1 MDPRLL
7 RQYNREL
14 QHVREMGGEFAQAFP
29 KIAGRLGLDTFECSD
44 PYVERLLE
52 AFAFLTARVQLRL
65 DSEFPRFT
73 QHLLEMVYPHYLA
86 PTPSMLVA
94 EFAPNHGEG
103 ALVEGFRVAKGTS
116 FRSRATRDEPTPCR
130 YVTGQDVTLWPIVLE
145 EAEYSGFLG
154 GLSGLSPSLIG
165 KAKSILRLR
174 LKATGNARFKD
185 LKLDQLPLFIKGGGE
200 MGMRIYEQ
208 VMANATAVIVS
219 PPGRQA
225 AWREVITDQPISPV
239 GFTDDEALLP
249 YGNRS
254 FQGYRLLQEYFAF
267 PSRFLFFALN
277 NLRPALRRA
286 DTQELEIQIVLDR
299 REDSLEGVVDKS
311 RLALF
316 CAPAVNLFPLKT
328 DRIHLNER
336 DTDYHIVPD
345 RTRPYDFEVH
355 GVTDVVGFGASV
367 TEKRRFLPLYAPL
380 EGREVS
386 SDPAYYTVLREPR
399 LLSEKQ
405 RAQGPRSK
413 YVGSE
418 VFLALVDGQEGPYKS
433 DLKQLSVDVLCSNRD
448 LPLHMPLGVGD
459 SDFIL
464 EAGAPTTGV
473 KCVAGPT
480 PPRESHA
487 HGDTAWRLISQLSF
501 NYLSLANTD
510 ATQGA
515 SVMRELLRLYG
526 DFADNSVRKQIEGVR
541 GLTATGIT
549 RRLPISGPTV
559 FGRGVEMQLILDEA
573 AFEGSGVYLL
583 GQVLARFFARF
594 VSINS
599 FTETV
604 LFTPQRGEVAR
615 WPVTL
620 GLRPIL

>member
-154 GLSGLSPSLIG
+154 GLSGLPQSLIG
-165 KAKSILRLR
+165 KAKAILRLR

-219 PPGRQA
+219 PPRQP
-225 AWREVITDQPISPV
+225 AWREVITDHPIMPV
-239 GFTDDEALLP
+239 GFTDEEALLP

-286 DTQELEIQIVLDR
+286 DAQELEIQIVLDR
-299 REDSLEGVVDKS
+299 RVDSLEGVVDKS

-386 SDPAYYTVLREPR
+386 ADPAYYTLVREPR

-418 VFLALVDGQEGPYKS
+418 VFLALVDGQEGAYKS

-487 HGDTAWRLISQLSF
+487 HGDTAWRLISHLSF
-501 NYLSLANTD
+501 NYLSLTNTD

-515 SVMRELLRLYG
+515 SIMRELLRLYG

-541 GLTATGIT
+541 GLTAAGIT

-604 LFTPQRGEVAR
+604 LSTPQRGEVAR

>member
-14 QHVREMGGEFAQAFP
+14 QHVREMGGEFAAAFP

-52 AFAFLTARVQLRL
+52 AFAFLAARVQLRI
-65 DSEFPRFT
+65 DAEFPRFT

-94 EFAPNHGEG
+94 EILPNHGEG
-103 ALVEGFRVAKGTS
+103 ALMGGFKVARGTS
-116 FRSRATRDEPTPCR
+116 FRSRSTRDEPTPCH
-130 YVTGQDVTLWPIVLE
+130 YLTGQDLTLWPITLQEV
-145 EAEYSGFLG
+145 EYSGFLG
-154 GLSGLSPSLIG
+154 GLSGLHSSVIG
-165 KAKSILRLR
+165 NAKAILRVRLR
-174 LKATGNARFKD
+174 TTGNARFRD
-185 LKLDQLPLFIKGGGE
+185 LKLDHLPVFIKGGGE
-200 MGMRIYEQ
+200 LGMRIYEQ
-208 VMANATAVIVS
+208 LMSRVTAVVVS
-219 PPGRQA
+219 PTGRSP
-225 AWREVITDQPISPV
+225 AWREVLTDDPIVPV
-239 GFTDDEALLP
+239 GFSDSEALLP

-267 PSRFLFFALN
+267 PARFQFFAFSG
-277 NLRPALRRA
+277 LRQALQKA
-286 DTQELEIQIVLDR
+286 ETDEMDLQIVLNQRD
-299 REDSLEGVVDKS
+299 DALEGIVDKS

-316 CAPAVNLFPLKT
+316 CVPAINLFEQKA
-328 DRIHLNER
+328 DRIHLSDADNQF
-336 DTDYHIVPD
+336 HVVPD

-355 GVTDVVGFGASV
+355 SVTDVLGYGASV

-380 EGREVS
+380 ESREA
-386 SDPAYYTVLREPR
+386 PTEAAYFTLERQPR

-418 VFLALVDGQEGPYKS
+418 VFLSLVDAKEGPYKS
-433 DLKQLSVDVLCSNRD
+433 DLKQLALDVLVTNRD
-448 LPLHMPLGVGD
+448 LPLHMPLGQGE

-464 EAGAPTTGV
+464 ESGAPVSAV
-473 KCVAGPT
+473 KCAAGPT

-487 HGDTAWRLISQLSF
+487 HGDTAWRLISHLSF
-501 NYLSLANTD
+501 NYLSLVHAD
-510 ATQGA
+510 ASQGA

-541 GLTATGIT
+541 GLSAEAIT
-549 RRLPISGPTV
+549 RRLPLAGPTV
-559 FGRGVEMQLILDEA
+559 FGRGMEMRLTLDES
-573 AFEGSGVYLL
+573 AFEGSGTFLL

-594 VSINS
+594 VSMNS

-604 LFTPQRGEVAR
+604 LSTPQRGEVTR

-620 GLRPIL
+620 GLRPLL

>member
-14 QHVREMGGEFAQAFP
+14 QHVREMGGEFAAAFP

-52 AFAFLTARVQLRL
+52 AFAFLTARVQLRI

-103 ALVEGFRVAKGTS
+103 ALVEGFCVARGTS
-116 FRSRATRDEPTPCR
+116 FRSRSTRDEPTPCR
-130 YVTGQDVTLWPIVLE
+130 YVTGQDVTLWPVTLQD
-145 EAEYSGFLG
+145 AEYSGFMG
-154 GLSGLSPSLIG
+154 GLSGLPPSLLG
-165 KAKSILRLR
+165 KAKAILRLR
-174 LKATGNARFKD
+174 LKTTRNTRFCD
-185 LKLDQLPLFIKGGGE
+185 LKLDNLPLFIKGGGE

-208 VMANATAVIVS
+208 VMARAVAVVVS
-219 PPGRQA
+219 PPGKQPT
-225 AWREVITDQPISPV
+225 WREVLSDQPIKPV

-254 FQGYRLLQEYFAF
+254 FQGYRLLQEYFSF
-267 PSRFLFFALN
+267 PARFMFFALSG
-277 NLRPALRRA
+277 LRQALRKA
-286 DTQELEIQIVLDR
+286 DCQEIEVQIVLDR
-299 REDSLEGVVDKS
+299 RDDSLEGVVDKS

-328 DRIHLNER
+328 DRIHLSER
-336 DTDYHIVPD
+336 DSDYHVVPD
-345 RTRPYDFEVH
+345 RTRPFDFEVH
-355 GVTDVVGFGASV
+355 GVTDVLGFGASV

-386 SDPAYYTVLREPR
+386 TEPAYFTVSREPR

-405 RAQGPRSK
+405 RVQGARSK

-418 VFLALVDGQEGPYKS
+418 VFLSLVDAQEGPYRS

-464 EAGAPTTGV
+464 EAGAPIHGL

-487 HGDTAWRLISQLSF
+487 YGDTAWRLISHLSF
-501 NYLSLANTD
+501 NYLSLTNAD
-510 ATQGA
+510 PTQGA
-515 SVMRELLRLYG
+515 SILRELLRLYG
-526 DFADNSVRKQIEGVR
+526 DFADNSVKKQVEGIR
-541 GLTATGIT
+541 GLSSIPIT

-559 FGRGVEMQLILDEA
+559 FGRGVEMQLTLDES
-573 AFEGSGVYLL
+573 AFEGSGTYLL
-583 GQVLARFFARF
+583 GQILARFFARF

-604 LFTPQRGEVAR
+604 LLTPQRGEVAR

-620 GLRPIL
+620 GLRPII

>member
-14 QHVREMGGEFAQAFP
+14 QHVREMGGEFAAAFP

-52 AFAFLTARVQLRL
+52 AFAFLTARVQLRI

-103 ALVEGFRVAKGTS
+103 ALAEGFRVARGTS
-116 FRSRATRDEPTPCR
+116 FRSRSTRDEPTPCR
-130 YVTGQDVTLWPIVLE
+130 YVTGQDVTLWPISLV

-154 GLSGLSPSLIG
+154 GLSGLPPSLIG
-165 KAKSILRLR
+165 KAKAILRLR
-174 LKATGNARFKD
+174 LKATGSTRFRD
-185 LKLDQLPLFIKGGGE
+185 LKLNELPIFIKGGGE

-208 VMANATAVIVS
+208 LMARVVAVVVS

-225 AWREVITDQPISPV
+225 PWREVLNDQPIKPV

-249 YGNRS
+249 YGDRS
-254 FQGYRLLQEYFAF
+254 FQGYRLLQEYFSF
-267 PSRFLFFALN
+267 PSRFLFFALDG
-277 NLRPALRRA
+277 LQQALRKA

-299 REDSLEGVVDKS
+299 RDDSLEGVVDKT

-316 CAPAVNLFPLKT
+316 CAPAVNLFPVKT

-336 DTDYHIVPD
+336 DADYHIVPD
-345 RTRPYDFEVH
+345 RTRPFDFEVH
-355 GVTDVVGFGASV
+355 GVTDVLGFGASV

-380 EGREVS
+380 EDREVS
-386 SDPAYYTVLREPR
+386 TEPAYYTVLREPR

-405 RAQGPRSK
+405 RVQGPRSK

-418 VFLALVDGQEGPYKS
+418 VFISLVDAQEGPYKS

-464 EAGAPTTGV
+464 EAGAPISGL

-480 PPRESHA
+480 APRESHA
-487 HGDTAWRLISQLSF
+487 HGDTAWRLISHLSF
-501 NYLSLANTD
+501 NYLSLTNSD
-510 ATQGA
+510 PVQGA
-515 SVMRELLRLYG
+515 SILRELLRLYG
-526 DFADNSVRKQIEGVR
+526 DFADNSVKKQIEGIR
-541 GLTATGIT
+541 GLSATAIT
-549 RRLPISGPTV
+549 RRLPIAGPTV
-559 FGRGVEMQLILDEA
+559 FGRGVEMQLTLDEA
-573 AFEGSGVYLL
+573 SFEGSGTFLL
-583 GQVLARFFARF
+583 AQVLARFFARF

-604 LFTPQRGEVAR
+604 LSTPQRGEVAR

>member
-14 QHVREMGGEFAQAFP
+14 QHVREMGGEFAAAFP

-52 AFAFLTARVQLRL
+52 AFAFLTARVQLRI

-94 EFAPNHGEG
+94 EFSPNHGEG
-103 ALVEGFRVAKGTS
+103 ALVEGFKIARGTS
-116 FRSRATRDEPTPCR
+116 FRSRSTRDEPTPCR
-130 YVTGQDVTLWPIVLE
+130 YVTGQDVTLWPISLE
-145 EAEYSGFLG
+145 EVEYSGFLG
-154 GLSGLSPSLIG
+154 GLSGLPPSLIG
-165 KAKSILRLR
+165 KAKAILRLR
-174 LKATGNARFKD
+174 LKTTGNTRFRD
-185 LKLDQLPLFIKGGGE
+185 LKLDELPIFIKGAGE
-200 MGMRIYEQ
+200 MGMRLYEQ
-208 VMANATAVIVS
+208 VLARASAVVIS
-219 PPGRQA
+219 PPGRLPT
-225 AWREVITDQPISPV
+225 WREVLNDRPIAAV
-239 GFTDDEALLP
+239 GFTDQEALLP
-249 YGNRS
+249 YGKRS
-254 FQGYRLLQEYFAF
+254 FAGYRLLQEYFSF
-267 PSRFLFFALN
+267 PSRFLFFSLQGLA
-277 NLRPALRRA
+277 PALRKA
-286 DTQELEIQIVLDR
+286 DTQELDIQIVLDR
-299 REDSLEGVVDKS
+299 RDDTLEGVVDKS

-316 CAPAVNLFPLKT
+316 CAPAVNLFPVKT

-336 DTDYHIVPD
+336 DADYHIVPD

-355 GVTDVVGFGASV
+355 GVTDVLGFGASV

-380 EGREVS
+380 ESREVNS
-386 SDPAYYTVLREPR
+386 EPAYYTISREPR

-405 RAQGPRSK
+405 RVQGPRSK

-418 VFLALVDGQEGPYKS
+418 VFLSLVDAQEGPYKS

-464 EAGAPTTGV
+464 EAGAPIHGLR
-473 KCVAGPT
+473 CVAGPT

-487 HGDTAWRLISQLSF
+487 HGDTAWRLISHLSF

-510 ATQGA
+510 AVQGA
-515 SVMRELLRLYG
+515 SVLRELLRLYG
-526 DFADNSVRKQIEGVR
+526 DFADNSVRKQIEGIR
-541 GLTATGIT
+541 GLTSTGIT

-559 FGRGVEMQLILDEA
+559 FGRGVEMQVTLDEA
-573 AFEGSGVYLL
+573 SFEGSGTFLL
-583 GQVLARFFARF
+583 GFTLAQFFARF

-620 GLRPIL
+620 GLRPII